1 MSISTEINRIKSA
14 KTALKDAI
22 NAKGGNLTTELL
34 DAYADA
40 VISLPSGGDIDLT
53 GVTVTAD
60 KLLDGVVAVN
70 GEGLK
75 VTGTIKTV
83 SAAIQGDYVVVPAGF
98 HTESMSFPVTVGDI
112 DLTGVTVKAD
122 KLLAGVV
129 AIDVTGSKVTGTI
142 PSVSASVQGENVIVP
157 AGFHEQ
163 EQSFPVSGGV
173 NLSAVTVTAS
183 DILAGKIAVNSE
195 GQQITGTIQT
205 VFASKSGNVVTVP
218 AGFHSE
224 TKTFDVGGTTVDLSF
239 VTAAANDIL
248 AGKIGADKNG
258 NPVNG
263 TIQNASVSV
272 EKNVVTIS
280 AGHLAEGEEI
290 TVGTAKSA
298 ETITPSTADKTI
310 ASGTYLTGALTIK
323 GDENLVPENIA
334 EGVSIFGVEGSHT
347 GGGGADFYRC
357 VSVDNDTK
365 TWSGYK
371 AVLNSGIYSFEE
383 TATTGLK
390 FNALIPRAGK
400 IYTADALAVIS
411 YLFAG
416 LPAVSISV
424 PLSGDYYGT
433 MNNVTINTETGANGN
448 LSWADALTHVAGEKS
463 LAFDGESYLDLTNVT
478 TTALIGD
485 FTLALGTF
493 LINPERRHGIISTDE
508 GCHFAID
515 THNNKYNLWVGT
527 GDYWDIQADWDD
539 GSGYYG
545 GGSIPVK
552 NATVVQLIVT
562 RKGDVWKLFVNG
574 ELSVTAKANIAIQ
587 ADKTLRLGRISL
599 PWGEGDHYAIGRMQK
614 FSIYPEAIDDN
625 EVDAFGMREDL
636 ANQLGKGPY
645 DIYDAGTVILT
656 LAQQGQPSKDF
667 TKTYDGWALAGRYEG
682 INANGMMQCAILVS
696 KDEYSCKFYMQG
708 LAPATAGTLEYHG
721 TTYYYNY
728 GGWPIM
734 SLVND
739 RGTVELDAF
748 NDPVAAV
755 TELLDR
761 HFHRYVEPDLSN
773 CDLYIYRAGL
783 EWVNGKWKRQIPTA
797 DEGEYIK
804 IVDGN
809 SVYHI
814 RQHKYGGYWYIYDY
828 ADPDMPLYAACKW
841 DDATGEY
848 VPTPDITGPW
858 ITMMG
863 QNPPPKVV
871 LGKGYNGD

>member
-1 MSISTEINRIKSA
+1 MSINTKM
-14 KTALKDAI
+14 TALANAI
-22 NAKGGNLTTELL
+22 RSKTGLTDTLSIAEMTT
-34 DAYADA
+34 A
-40 VISLPSGGDIDLT
+40 VSNIQIGGDIDLT

-83 SAAIQGDYVVVPAGF
+83 SATIQDDNVVVPAGF
-98 HTESMSFPVTVGDI
+98 HTESMSFPVTIGDI

-183 DILAGKIAVNSE
+183 DILAGKIAVNSD

-272 EKNVVTIS
+272 EKNVVTVS

-298 ETITPSTADKTI
+298 ETITPSTSDKVINAD
-310 ASGTYLTGALTIK
+310 TYLSGDLTIK

-448 LSWADALTHVAGEKS
+448 LSWADALTNVAGEKS

-625 EVDAFGMREDL
+625 GVDAFGMREDL
-636 ANQLGKGPY
+636 ANQLGKGPH
-645 DIYDAGTVILT
+645 DIYDAGTIVLSM
-656 LAQQGQPSKDF
+656 QQTGQSVTSDFSKS
-667 TKTYDGWALAGRYEG
+667 YDGWALAGRYEG
-682 INANGMMQCAILVS
+682 MNSSGQMTNGAVLVS
-696 KDEYSCKFYMQG
+696 EDEYSSKFYVSLLG
-708 LAPATAGTLEYHG
+708 PSAAGTLEYDWP
-721 TTYYYNY
+721 TKKTYYYNY
-728 GGWPIM
+728 GSNWTN
-734 SLVND
+734 LKND
-739 RGTVELDAF
+739 CGTVLLDTF
-748 NDPVAAV
+748 NDPAAAAK
-755 TELLDR
+755 ELLDR
-761 HFHRYVEPDLSN
+761 HFHRYVEPDLSD